1 MAKTEEQSK
10 KLAIAQ
16 ILVNQAIAM
25 SQAIAGATTSATA
38 TGPGAFV
45 ATPLFIAQALGI
57 VIGSFASIKG
67 VMNQAGAATDGLD
80 LSPPSVG
87 GGGGGG
93 GGGGESSGMG
103 NQLALTP
110 DMAGSF
116 LGNSAIPPVQ
126 AYIVQNDIADAGALQ
141 TELQTQ
147 ASL

>member
-1 MAKTEEQSK
+1 
-10 KLAIAQ
+10 
-16 ILVNQAIAM
+16 
-25 SQAIAGATTSATA
+25 
-38 TGPGAFV
+38 
-45 ATPLFIAQALGI
+45 
-57 VIGSFASIKG
+57 
-67 VMNQAGAATDGLD
+67 
-80 LSPPSVG
+80 
-87 GGGGGG
+87 
-93 GGGGESSGMG
+93 MG